1 MRKKDKKIKTGGV
14 DIEVNIFVNVYECER
29 VSNIL
34 VHNVLFF
41 LTLLTKMYDTR
52 GHFLFFSSSPPVYNF
67 VFSWLVCVRVCV
79 WLCVR
84 PFKQASV
91 DS

>member
-41 LTLLTKMYDTR
+41 LTLLTNMYDTR
-52 GHFLFFSSSPPVYNF
+52 GHFLKFFPPPIYNF
-67 VFSWLVCVRVCV
+67 VFSWLACVRVTVCV
-79 WLCVR
+79 SL
-84 PFKQASV
+84 
-91 DS
+91 